1 MVPISYYLI
10 LGGVLFGIGV
20 LGVMVRRNV
29 IVIFMCVEM
38 MLNAVNLTFVALSRE
53 LQSLDGQVIVLL
65 VMAVAAAEVAVGLGL
80 ALAIYR
86 KKKSTDVDLAN
97 LLKF

>member
-10 LGGVLFGIGV
+10 LSGVLFAIGV
-20 LGVMVRRNV
+20 LGVTVRRNL

-53 LQSLDGQVIVLL
+53 LLSLDGQVIVLL
-65 VMAVAAAEVAVGLGL
+65 VMAVAATTTCRRSWSPRWATP
-80 ALAIYR
+80 I
-86 KKKSTDVDLAN
+86 
-97 LLKF
+97 